1 MSPAFLHMESHC
13 ELYYIL
19 LFQLL
24 QFMEIKIW
32 FKCSFYKDC
41 QTRILLGEDRWQHR
55 KGGIDLF
62 LLFFY
67 FNMIAAIFCAKGNV
81 LKPKK
86 SALNVFMSCPS
97 LPMSAFQHP
106 SELGVPDGLPVLTVY
121 LDKTIS
127 THSAM
132 AHHTSRVD
140 ERMES
145 AQSFYQ
151 HRRRGWAASPLVY
164 EDTLKIT
171 AKWNWQ
177 KAPSGTSRP

>member
-1 MSPAFLHMESHC
+1 MSCIIFCCSSCYNLWRSKSDLSVLSTKTVKPESC
-13 ELYYIL
+13 WERTGGSIGKGELICFSY
-19 LFQLL
+19 F
-24 QFMEIKIW
+24 
-32 FKCSFYKDC
+32 S
-41 QTRILLGEDRWQHR
+41 
-55 KGGIDLF
+55 
-62 LLFFY
+62 Y

-121 LDKTIS
+121 LDETIS

-171 AKWNWQ
+171 AKWKRQ